1 MMYENK
7 GRYIVE
13 FQDIPKA
20 RQHQIEIELDERR
33 NNYKEVELG
42 FNEERA
48 LLEAKRCLSCRR
60 CLGCA
65 LCWAECKP
73 EAIIFEMEDQ
83 FFEIEAEQV
92 IVSPGIDRPIERV
105 DKRFG
110 LGKMLNVV
118 TDLQFERMLSD
129 TGPSGGLIIRPH
141 DGEIPRSIAF
151 VQSYA
156 SAGPPMHQAAL
167 TFAVNE
173 AILARTKLPDAEIA
187 VYASSTESFA
197 AANGGDLQKLDRI
210 VLKETVVGDI
220 QESADHG
227 ITLNLGSNGS
237 GETKQFDLV
246 VLITQPQVSKDLKKL
261 SKDLGLTLAYASFLA
276 EAGTGLIT
284 TEKES
289 VSLTA
294 QA

>member
-1 MMYENK
+1 MNYEKK
-7 GRYIVE
+7 GRYIVD
-13 FQDIPKA
+13 FQDIPTP
-20 RQHQIEIELDERR
+20 RQHHIEIEVDERR
-33 NNYKEVELG
+33 NNYNEVELG

-48 LLEAKRCLSCRR
+48 LKEAKRCLSCRR

-83 FFEIEAEQV
+83 FFEIEADSV
-92 IVSPGIDRPIERV
+92 IISPGIERPIERV

-110 LGKMLNVV
+110 LGKTLNVV

-129 TGPSGGLIIRPH
+129 TGPSGGLVIRPY

-156 SAGPPMHQAAL
+156 SAAPPMHQAAL
-167 TFAVNE
+167 TYAVNE

-187 VYASSTESFA
+187 VYASSTESFT
-197 AANGGDLQKLDRI
+197 AANGADLQKLDRI
-210 VLKETVVGDI
+210 TLKEAVVGDF
-220 QESADHG
+220 QESDDHG
-227 ITLNLGSNGS
+227 ITLTLGSNGD
-237 GETKQFDLV
+237 GETKHYDLV

-261 SKDLGLTLAYASFLA
+261 SKDLGLNLAYAGFLT

-284 TEKES
+284 TEKEN
-289 VSLTA
+289 VNLAA